1 MSISEH
7 GFNPLPHAPNTTKTV
22 EVLQTQEIIYDSK
35 NSLDNIEK
43 EAKKSQLKKRAKKSH

>member
-35 NSLDNIEK
+35 NSLENIQK
-43 EAKKSQLKKRAKKSH
+43 DAKKQIKTKQKKSQ

>member
-43 EAKKSQLKKRAKKSH
+43 EAKKPI